1 MSICLILALAHQ
13 IQNGLGHGI
22 SVSAIFESESSS
34 SIFKYKKWIKENK
47 GRKHTKKKILCIVHK
62 ECFPSFETINY
73 YYDREGN
80 REQEQCTQRNFNQN
94 NNSSNYITW
103 SLNVSFFEV
112 LNEYIVLDT
121 MDNNFKK
128 NNPATDK
135 SDMNTFRF
143 IRFFCIFER
152 SLHFVGV
159 LLHERCEM
167 RNYVIGM
174 MGMHANTGPKGFYAY

>member
-1 MSICLILALAHQ
+1 
-13 IQNGLGHGI
+13 
-22 SVSAIFESESSS
+22 
-34 SIFKYKKWIKENK
+34 
-47 GRKHTKKKILCIVHK
+47 
-62 ECFPSFETINY
+62 
-73 YYDREGN
+73 
-80 REQEQCTQRNFNQN
+80 
-94 NNSSNYITW
+94 
-103 SLNVSFFEV
+103 
-112 LNEYIVLDT
+112 